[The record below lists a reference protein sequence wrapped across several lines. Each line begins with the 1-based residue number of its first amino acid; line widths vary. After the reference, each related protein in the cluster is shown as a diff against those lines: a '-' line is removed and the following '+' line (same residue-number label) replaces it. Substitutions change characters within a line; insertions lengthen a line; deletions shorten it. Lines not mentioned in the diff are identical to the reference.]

1 LRREGSLN
9 PMDDEDIIAAHEE
22 DFARAAADTDRR
34 RPNRR
39 GFWIMLAA
47 IGVTG
52 LLVVVEIFANRPLV
66 SAIGRA
72 QHDLRLVHARALE
85 IENAAGSFRDAD
97 AGTLALPGDTVTL
110 ISGDLVATGAGQVSV
125 YASSDGWAAATE
137 ARPNACFYIAEDAG
151 GDVTRYGGGT
161 VCSGAAAFRQAND
174 TAW

>member
-1 LRREGSLN
+1 ME
-9 PMDDEDIIAAHEE
+9 DDDVIAAHED
-22 DFARAAADTDRR
+22 DFARAEAAAEHR

-72 QHDLRLVHARALE
+72 QHDLRLVQARALR
-85 IENAAGSFRDAD
+85 IESAAGSFRDAD
-97 AGTLALPGDTVTL
+97 AAALALPGDSVTL
-110 ISGDLVATGAGQVSV
+110 IAGDMVAKGAGQVSV
-125 YASSDGWAAATE
+125 YASPDGWAAATE
-137 ARPNACFYIAEDAG
+137 ARPDACFYIAEDAHG
-151 GDVTRYGGGT
+151 NTTRYGGGT
-161 VCSGAAAFRQAND
+161 VCSGAAAFRLASD